1 MSLRDAKNRSLTCIL
16 LDLST
21 DARLGIGMK
30 RLLLVGCLALSA
42 CTAARLSH
50 DEARRKIAEIGR
62 SNLIPDAIEI
72 RRIVSQT
79 DTQAI
84 AEATITLAFQFKR
97 DNPEAEWRIQAVR
110 LGDREWISLDE
121 LLAGINEGRRRT
133 TSDAMRKLADAVEKY
148 RARNGSLPD
157 ARDIVGL
164 TDILHPQYMNEL
176 VREDGWGKPIT
187 YEVTGQGTFRLISDG
202 ADGRRG
208 TPDDIVL
215 TSGASG
221 Q

>member
-1 MSLRDAKNRSLTCIL
+1 
-16 LDLST
+16 
-21 DARLGIGMK
+21 MK
-30 RLLLVGCLALSA
+30 RLFLFAFFALCA
-42 CTAARLSH
+42 CTGARLSH
-50 DEARRKIAEIGR
+50 DEARKKIAEIGR

-97 DNPEAEWRIQAVR
+97 DNPNAEWRIQAVR
-110 LGDREWISLDE
+110 LGDREWISMDE

-133 TSDAMRKLADAVEKY
+133 TLDAMQKLAQAVERY
-148 RARNGSLPD
+148 RARNGSLPN

-176 VREDGWGKPIT
+176 VREDGWGKPIL
-187 YEVTGQGTFRLISDG
+187 YEVTGPETFRLISDG
-202 ADGRRG
+202 PDGRRG
-208 TPDDIVL
+208 TPDDVVVA
-215 TSGASG
+215 SGAPG